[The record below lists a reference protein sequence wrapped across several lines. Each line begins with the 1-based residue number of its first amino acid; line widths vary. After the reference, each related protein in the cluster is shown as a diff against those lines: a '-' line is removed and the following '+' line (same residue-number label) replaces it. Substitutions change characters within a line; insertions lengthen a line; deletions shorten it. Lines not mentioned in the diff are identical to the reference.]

1 MASNRA
7 PAIWQPENHQ
17 SPVIFHALR
26 LALMTAITLLATS
39 QAHAHGGIG
48 TFTRIDLG
56 IAQTRRL
63 SSILKRSLPYK
74 AAVLLLLRPG
84 L

>member
-1 MASNRA
+1 
-7 PAIWQPENHQ
+7 
-17 SPVIFHALR
+17 
-26 LALMTAITLLATS
+26 MTAITLLATS